1 MNPNVELE
9 IASDHWAVLD
19 DAETLARDAIGL
31 ACSVTR
37 ISIREG
43 AEVSV
48 LLTDDAGIS
57 ALNARWRSQAKPTN
71 VLSFPSAAPGRIA
84 DALLLGDIVIAF
96 ETMRREAEADG
107 KSLADHYRHL
117 VVHGFL
123 HLIGFDHLDPDEADS
138 MEGLERAILAG
149 LSIDDPYALTAPL
162 DD

>member
-1 MNPNVELE
+1 MSPNVELE
-9 IASDHWAVLD
+9 IASEHWAVLE
-19 DAETLARDAIGL
+19 DAEALARVAIEL

-37 ISIREG
+37 TSLREG

-57 ALNARWRSQAKPTN
+57 ALNAQWRSQAKPTN
-71 VLSFPSAAPGRIA
+71 VLSFPLAAPGRVS

-96 ETMRREAEADG
+96 ETMRREAEDEG
-107 KSLADHYRHL
+107 KLLAHHYRHL

-123 HLIGFDHLDPDEADS
+123 HLIGFDHLEPTEADR
-138 MEGLERAILAG
+138 MEALERAILAK

-162 DD
+162 DS